1 MVRCWSP
8 TTGTAR
14 SIASPTASRRSRRD
28 SSLLRFEG
36 GAPPSILLRPSILN
50 RRRQDRSVRK
60 IVTALAFALI
70 ASLGRAETLEERAA
84 PCLACH
90 GERGQSDTE
99 NTPSLGAQQTPYAL
113 IQLFMFREKLRVF
126 EPMNEMAK
134 ALNDDDLRAFSEYIG
149 KLPKP
154 APAADAGDPAR
165 LQRAQALVQQHRCN
179 SCHNTDFSG
188 KDNVPRIADQREDY
202 LAKTLREY
210 KDNSRHGYDAT
221 MAEVLQPVTPEQIA
235 DLAYFL
241 ARAR

>member
-1 MVRCWSP
+1 M
-8 TTGTAR
+8 
-14 SIASPTASRRSRRD
+14 
-28 SSLLRFEG
+28 
-36 GAPPSILLRPSILN
+36 
-50 RRRQDRSVRK
+50 RK
-60 IVTALAFALI
+60 IIAALAFAFL
-70 ASLGRAETLEERAA
+70 ATSVNAETIAERAA

-90 GERGQSDTE
+90 GEKGQSETE
-99 NTPSLGAQQTPYAL
+99 NTPSLGAQQAPYAL
-113 IQLFMFREKLRVF
+113 IQLFMFREKLRLF

-134 ALNDDDLRAFSEYIG
+134 ALSDDDLRTFSDFLAT
-149 KLPKP
+149 LPKP
-154 APAADAGDPAR
+154 APPADAGDPAR

-188 KDNVPRIADQREDY
+188 KDNVPRIAGQREDY

-241 ARAR
+241 ARMR

>member
-1 MVRCWSP
+1 M
-8 TTGTAR
+8 
-14 SIASPTASRRSRRD
+14 
-28 SSLLRFEG
+28 
-36 GAPPSILLRPSILN
+36 
-50 RRRQDRSVRK
+50 RK
-60 IVTALAFALI
+60 IIAALAFAFI
-70 ASLGRAETLEERAA
+70 ATSVSAETIAERAA

-90 GERGQSDTE
+90 GEKGQSETE
-99 NTPSLGAQQTPYAL
+99 NTPSLGAQQAPYAL

-134 ALNDDDLRAFSEYIG
+134 ALSDDDLRTFSDFLAT
-149 KLPKP
+149 LPKP
-154 APAADAGDPAR
+154 APPADAGDPAR

-202 LAKTLREY
+202 LVKTLREY

-241 ARAR
+241 ARLR